1 MRSLFRLLPFY
12 KSYRLFAKT
21 PQNISYFEY
30 LKFKLLINKIHFT
43 SHKNCTIAN
52 PKGIKLGVNCLIGR
66 LGVYIQGGGGVS
78 FGNYVRLG
86 ANLGVLSSKS

>member
-30 LKFKLLINKIHFT
+30 LKFKLLINKIRFP